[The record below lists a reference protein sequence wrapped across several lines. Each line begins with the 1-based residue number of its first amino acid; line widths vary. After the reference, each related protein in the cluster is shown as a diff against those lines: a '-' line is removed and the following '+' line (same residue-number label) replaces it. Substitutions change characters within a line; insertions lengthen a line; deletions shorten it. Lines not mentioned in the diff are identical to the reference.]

1 MLGFKMSS
9 HKHAKAVW
17 KCCVEYHSFFR
28 LNRSAKS
35 TSKQSKSYFT
45 ACTDTVQTTKD
56 DEQSRKQFTKLAKI
70 SQTIA
75 ENRLNEKVCDITN
88 AATAA
93 AAAAAAAAVAAAAA
107 TTNGS
112 STHSGHHNGNGHSN
126 GNGNGKLSLLS
137 ITKSYKTYD
146 NKVTS
151 KQIETIPRMAWEQ
164 QM

>member
-28 LNRSAKS
+28 LNRTSAKS

-75 ENRLNEKVCDITN
+75 ENRLNEKVCNITN
-88 AATAA
+88 AAAQAAAAAAATAA
-93 AAAAAAAAVAAAAA
+93 AAPTV
-107 TTNGS
+107 TTINGS
-112 STHSGHHNGNGHSN
+112 STHSSNGNGHSN

-151 KQIETIPRMAWEQ
+151 KQIEAIPRMAWEQ

>member
-1 MLGFKMSS
+1 MSS

-17 KCCVEYHSFFR
+17 KTCVEYHSFFR
-28 LNRSAKS
+28 LNRKATTKS

-45 ACTDTVQTTKD
+45 ACTDTAKTTKEHE
-56 DEQSRKQFTKLAKI
+56 EQSRKHFTKMAKI

-75 ENRLNEKVCDITN
+75 ENRLNEKVCNTN
-88 AATAA
+88 
-93 AAAAAAAAVAAAAA
+93 
-107 TTNGS
+107 TTNGN
-112 STHSGHHNGNGHSN
+112 TTNG
-126 GNGNGKLSLLS
+126 GNGNGKLSILS

-151 KQIETIPRMAWEQ
+151 KQMETIPRMAWEQ

>member
-28 LNRSAKS
+28 LNRTSAKS

-75 ENRLNEKVCDITN
+75 ENRLNEKVCNITN
-88 AATAA
+88 AAAQAA
-93 AAAAAAAAVAAAAA
+93 AAAAATAAAPTV
-107 TTNGS
+107 TTINGS
-112 STHSGHHNGNGHSN
+112 STHSSNGNGHS
-126 GNGNGKLSLLS
+126 NGNGKLSLLS

>member
-1 MLGFKMSS
+1 MLGFKLSS

-28 LNRSAKS
+28 LNRAETTKS

-45 ACTDTVQTTKD
+45 ACTDTAHTTKD
-56 DEQSRKQFTKLAKI
+56 QDEQSRKQFSKLAKI

-75 ENRLNEKVCDITN
+75 ENRMNEKVCHTN
-88 AATAA
+88 VTNGSN
-93 AAAAAAAAVAAAAA
+93 
-107 TTNGS
+107 TTNG
-112 STHSGHHNGNGHSN
+112 

-137 ITKSYKTYD
+137 ITKTYKTYD

-151 KQIETIPRMAWEQ
+151 KQMDTIPRMAWEQ
-164 QM
+164 QL

>member
-17 KCCVEYHSFFR
+17 RACVEYHSFFR
-28 LNRSAKS
+28 LNRSAATKS

-45 ACTDTVQTTKD
+45 ACTNTDQTTK
-56 DEQSRKQFTKLAKI
+56 EHEERTRKQFSKCAKI
-70 SQTIA
+70 QQSIA
-75 ENRLNEKVCDITN
+75 ENRYNEKTCSAIN
-88 AATAA
+88 ASQNGS
-93 AAAAAAAAVAAAAA
+93 
-107 TTNGS
+107 TNG
-112 STHSGHHNGNGHSN
+112 N

-151 KQIETIPRMAWEQ
+151 KQMETIPRMAWEQ
-164 QM
+164 QKYEIF

>member
-17 KCCVEYHSFFR
+17 KTCVEYHSFFR
-28 LNRSAKS
+28 LNHTAATKS

-45 ACTDTVQTTKD
+45 ACTDTAQMTKEH
-56 DEQSRKQFTKLAKI
+56 DEYSRKQFTKLAKI
-70 SQTIA
+70 NQTIA
-75 ENRLNEKVCDITN
+75 ENRLNEKVCSTN
-88 AATAA
+88 A
-93 AAAAAAAAVAAAAA
+93 
-107 TTNGS
+107 TNGN
-112 STHSGHHNGNGHSN
+112 STNGN

-151 KQIETIPRMAWEQ
+151 KQMETIPRMAWEQ
-164 QM
+164 QTYGD

>member
-28 LNRSAKS
+28 LNRTAKS

-75 ENRLNEKVCDITN
+75 ENRLNEKVCNITN
-88 AATAA
+88 
-93 AAAAAAAAVAAAAA
+93 AAAVAAAATA
-107 TTNGS
+107 TAPITTTINGS
-112 STHSGHHNGNGHSN
+112 STHSGNGNGHS
-126 GNGNGKLSLLS
+126 NGNGKLSLLS

>member
-1 MLGFKMSS
+1 MSS

-93 AAAAAAAAVAAAAA
+93 AAAAAAAAAVAAAATVA

>member
-17 KCCVEYHSFFR
+17 KTCVEYHSFFR
-28 LNRSAKS
+28 LNRTTATKS

-45 ACTDTVQTTKD
+45 ACTDTAQTTKEY
-56 DEQSRKQFTKLAKI
+56 DEYSRKQFTKLAKI
-70 SQTIA
+70 NQTIA
-75 ENRLNEKVCDITN
+75 ENRLNEKVCSN
-88 AATAA
+88 GNS
-93 AAAAAAAAVAAAAA
+93 
-107 TTNGS
+107 TNG
-112 STHSGHHNGNGHSN
+112 

-151 KQIETIPRMAWEQ
+151 KQMETIPRMAWEQ
-164 QM
+164 QT